1 MRRGS
6 TLQAG
11 RSILSSEPRAPFVE
25 HPLRMETQY
34 CMDSVDF
41 TRRWWQAME
50 ILYQVAFA
58 LVFYVCF
65 LALFY
70 LAIRHLWL
78 HKVSGGRSMVALTS
92 VMFVFATAQLVLSL
106 VLSVYVLQ
114 LLRLDVEGNSR
125 KHATLVANRITYAQD
140 IFLTTN
146 NAFTDSLFIRR
157 CYVVWGRRKLIITV
171 PILMLAATTVLG
183 YVSAIQIDQ
192 FNKATFSSIIPFAMA
207 AVTNVLLTTLTA
219 GRIWWAGKE
228 VRRNLRESFDK
239 DYSVAAAMC
248 LESGAIYSFFVI
260 AFIITGILSAHSAQ
274 SSGSNVIN
282 NLLAGAL
289 PQAVNIV
296 PIIIMVRVGLIR
308 GVETT
313 SSESESP
320 NPDLSFVSIRL
331 GSFSN
336 SD

>member
-1 MRRGS
+1 MRSGS
-6 TLQAG
+6 GSALQAG
-11 RSILSSEPRAPFVE
+11 TSTLSSGPHASFVK
-25 HPLRMETQY
+25 HPLRMESQY
-34 CMDSVDF
+34 CMDSDDF
-41 TRRWWQAME
+41 ARRWWQAME
-50 ILYQVAFA
+50 ILYQAAFA

-78 HKVSGGRSMVALTS
+78 HKVSGGRTMVALTS

-106 VLSVYVLQ
+106 VLSVVMLQ

-125 KHATLVANRITYAQD
+125 MHAAQIVANRITYAQD

-157 CYVVWGRRKLIITV
+157 CYVVWGRRKLILIV
-171 PILMLAATTVLG
+171 PILMLVATTVLG
-183 YVSAIQIDQ
+183 YISAVQNDQ
-192 FNKATFSSIIPFAMA
+192 FHKATFSPVFVFAMA
-207 AVTNVLLTTLTA
+207 VATNVLLTTLTA

-228 VRRNLRESFDK
+228 VRRTLRESFGRN
-239 DYSVAAAMC
+239 YSIAVAMC
-248 LESGAIYSFFVI
+248 LESGAIYSFFAV
-260 AFIITGILSAHSAQ
+260 AFIITGILTAHST
-274 SSGSNVIN
+274 GFNILN

-296 PIIIMVRVGLIR
+296 PTIIIVRVGLIR
-308 GVETT
+308 GVETA

-320 NPDLSFVSIRL
+320 NPDLSFASIRL

-336 SD
+336 